1 MDRVEELKK
10 LRSSLSC
17 TLSTI
22 RREIKNPLLSKEQLR
37 NKLNRGLKTATRYK
51 ETSEQLLKFGLK
63 YEAKAPHMYPEWWE
77 KCKNENINIVV
88 ETKEVEHNESHD
100 GEYNECIAAP
110 NIINSIKNTI
120 KDELGDLVK
129 LFKDKTE
136 EKEYELNI
144 AWTNDEK
151 CEDAVN
157 NLISIINDYMKTMNI
172 DTVRSDKYDNECV
185 NIYKYTGTEYANIKK
200 TIQFMI
206 DRWGEETNVSVYGK
220 LCKY

>member
-1 MDRVEELKK
+1 MDQVKELKK
-10 LRSSLSC
+10 LRSYLSC

-22 RREIKNPLLSKEQLR
+22 RKEIKNPLLSEEQLR
-37 NKLNRGLKTATRYK
+37 NKLNRGLKAAIRYK

-63 YEAKAPHMYPEWWE
+63 CEAKAPHMYPEWWE
-77 KCKNENINIVV
+77 KCKNGNINVAA
-88 ETKEVEHNESHD
+88 ETKEAEHNESRD
-100 GEYNECIAAP
+100 SEYNECMAGP

-120 KDELGDLVK
+120 KDELGDLVQ

-144 AWTNDEK
+144 AWTNNVK
-151 CEDAVN
+151 YEDVIN
-157 NLISIINDYMKTMNI
+157 NLISIINDYMKSMNI
-172 DTVRSDKYDNECV
+172 VAIRSDKYDNECV
-185 NIYKYTGTEYANIKK
+185 NIYKYTGTEYTTIKK